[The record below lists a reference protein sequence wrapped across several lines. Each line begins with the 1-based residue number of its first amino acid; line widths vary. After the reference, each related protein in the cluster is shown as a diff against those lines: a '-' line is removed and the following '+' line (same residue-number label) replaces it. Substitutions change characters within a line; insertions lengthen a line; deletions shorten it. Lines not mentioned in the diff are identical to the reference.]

1 MKTTVSAERKYLFM
15 KKTLYSLLALT
26 LCSILVVAVI
36 VLSHPAIHL
45 LADDVT
51 PVR

>member
-1 MKTTVSAERKYLFM
+1 MKN
-15 KKTLYSLLALT
+15 TLYSLLALT
-26 LCSILVVAVI
+26 PRSILIIAAT

-45 LADDVT
+45 LADEVT